1 MGILLRG
8 KEDEKVKGRG
18 TGYGKREWDTETGN
32 GDGEW
37 GGIHERVITKEEMTA
52 DMTGDG

>member
-18 TGYGKREWDTETGN
+18 TGYGKREWDTETRN

-37 GGIHERVITKEEMTA
+37 GRDTGTGYNERGN
-52 DMTGDG
+52 DCRYDR